1 MVSGTTGSSSSGSS
15 SSASTTSLPGIGNG
29 LNGTY
34 GVIGQQAS
42 NPITFSGLAS
52 GINTSQIIQEML
64 TIDRLPEQ
72 PLVADQQVAQ
82 NKMNAYNALSAQ
94 LIGLQATVF
103 PLNGLRSFNLVTA
116 TTANPNVATVT
127 AQTGAQTGTHT
138 LSVSQLATAQL
149 VSAAPQ
155 ASQSAP
161 LGITGSF
168 LVNGKTVNVTSSDS
182 LQTLASN
189 INAVQGGVTASI
201 LSPSANQFY
210 LTIGSNNSGVQGTM
224 SLADSG
230 NSTVLSQ
237 LGITGTTASISHVLT
252 GTGGGAGS
260 NLFSDSATPVNT
272 LLGQQTAAAGTVT
285 INLSGGQSASVN
297 INLGQSLTDI
307 AASINSAFGSSVANV
322 QTVNNPITNT
332 NQQQLQITGATGF
345 TDSNN
350 VLADLGLYQANIA
363 TGRTLT
369 QAQDAKFTLDG
380 ISATRATNSFSD
392 AISGVTINLLQDA
405 TSSTTGTAPT
415 TTFTVSPDT
424 KTIQSNID
432 AFAKAYNS
440 TIDLMNNFTQFN
452 TQNSQTGALF
462 GDSLTESIQN
472 QMGNL
477 ASGQIAGLPTSMSAL
492 SQAGMTMDQYGH
504 LVVDDTALGKALTSN
519 LQGVANLFQANGQPS
534 DSNVQFVSS
543 TAQTQPSSSAG
554 YSVQISQPATQ
565 ASYTT
570 AVAQTSPTVAAESLT
585 FQGSLFGSSNIAPG
599 GQGPLSG
606 PTINVPVGS
615 TAADIVSLINSN
627 TAVSSQ
633 LSASLNST
641 GNLTLTSKLYGSS
654 AAFQVV
660 SSAAA
665 ASNTSGIGNTVLAIT
680 GQDVQGTINGEP
692 ATGNGQYLT
701 GSMQGVNGSGNGQ
714 ALGLEL
720 RVTATQ
726 AGSYGNVVYTSG
738 VANQINNMI
747 TNMTDPSVGL
757 ITVATQNLQT
767 QYNNDQTNINQIEA
781 NITLEQQTLQLQF
794 TAMEQAIATLQA
806 NSAGLSAL
814 SSSGSAT
821 SSTTG
826 SSASSATTGSTGTS
840 STGTSSTGT
849 SSTGTPPGG

>member
-1 MVSGTTGSSSSGSS
+1 MVSGTSGTSSTGTS
-15 SSASTTSLPGIGNG
+15 SSASTTTVPGIGNG

-42 NPITFSGLAS
+42 NPISFSGLAS

-72 PLVADQQVAQ
+72 PLVADQQLAQ

-94 LIGLQATVF
+94 LLGLQATVF
-103 PLNGLRSFNLVTA
+103 PLNGLRSFDLVTA
-116 TTANPNVATVT
+116 TTANPAVATVT

-155 ASQSAP
+155 SSQTAP
-161 LGITGSF
+161 LGITGAF
-168 LVNGKTVNVTSSDS
+168 LINGKTVNVTSSDS

-189 INAVQGGVTASI
+189 INAVQAGVTASI

-210 LTIGSNNSGVQGTM
+210 LTLGSNNSGVQGTM

-260 NLFSDSATPVNT
+260 DLFSDSATPVNT

-297 INLGQSLTDI
+297 INLSQSLTDI
-307 AASINSAFGSSVANV
+307 ATSINSAFGSSVANV
-322 QTVNNPITNT
+322 VTVNNPITNT
-332 NQQQLQITGATGF
+332 NEQQLQITGASGF

-363 TGRTLT
+363 AGRTLT

-392 AISGVTINLLQDA
+392 AISGVTINLLQDS
-405 TSSTTGTAPT
+405 TSSSTGTPPT
-415 TTFTVSPDT
+415 TTFTVAPDI
-424 KTIQSNID
+424 KTMQGNID

-440 TIDLMNNFTQFN
+440 TIDLMNNYTQFN

-472 QMGNL
+472 QMGNM
-477 ASGQIAGLPTSMSAL
+477 ASGQIAGLPNNLSAL
-492 SQAGMTMDQYGH
+492 SQAGITLDQYGH

-519 LQGVANLFQANGQPS
+519 LQGVADLFQANGQAS

-543 TAQTQPSSSAG
+543 TAQSQPSSAAG
-554 YSVQISQPATQ
+554 YAVQITSPATQ
-565 ASYTT
+565 AVYTT
-570 AVAQTSPTVAAESLT
+570 ATAQTSPTTAAESLT
-585 FQGSLFGSSNIAPG
+585 FQGSLFGTADIAPG

-606 PTINVPVGS
+606 PSINIPVGS

-633 LSASLNST
+633 LSASLDST
-641 GNLTLTSKLYGSS
+641 GHLKLTSKLYGS
-654 AAFQVV
+654 AASFQVV

-665 ASNTSGIGNTVLAIT
+665 ATNTSGIGNLVLAVT

-701 GSMQGVNGSGNGQ
+701 GSMQGSNGSANGQ

-726 AGSYGNVVYTSG
+726 PGSYGNVVYTSG
-738 VANQINNMI
+738 VANQLNNMI
-747 TNMTDPSVGL
+747 TNLTDPSVGL

-794 TAMEQAIATLQA
+794 TAMEQAISTLQA
-806 NSAGLSAL
+806 NSAGLAALTSAGSATASAGSAAAAAGSSSTASGGTTSS
-814 SSSGSAT
+814 SSSGS
-821 SSTTG
+821 
-826 SSASSATTGSTGTS
+826 
-840 STGTSSTGT
+840 
-849 SSTGTPPGG
+849 GTPPGG